1 MNASDDIP
9 LLYRSAKLPSTSSTE
24 SMPESTDSAVS
35 FERLNAAEL

>member
-9 LLYRSAKLPSTSSTE
+9 VLYKSAKPLSTSSTE
-24 SMPESTDSAVS
+24 SMPQSTDSAVS